1 MTTELMMK
9 MATMRVATRTIVDV
23 MVTAWATMTL
33 NTKRIETTNSKS
45 RKMMM
50 KRDDSTKSSWD
61 EMAVARVWT
70 LTWKENC
77 H

>member
-9 MATMRVATRTIVDV
+9 MATMKVATRTIVDV

-33 NTKRIETTNSKS
+33 NTKQIETTNSKS

-70 LTWKENC
+70 LTWKENY

>member
-9 MATMRVATRTIVDV
+9 MATMTVATRTIVDV

-70 LTWKENC
+70 LTWKENY

>member
-70 LTWKENC
+70 LTWKENY

>member
-9 MATMRVATRTIVDV
+9 MATMTVATRTIVDV

-70 LTWKENC
+70 LTWKEKD

>member
-9 MATMRVATRTIVDV
+9 MATMKVATRTIVDV

-70 LTWKENC
+70 LTWKENY

>member
-1 MTTELMMK
+1 MTTELMK
-9 MATMRVATRTIVDV
+9 MATTVATRTIVDV
-23 MVTAWATMTL
+23 MGTAWATMTL

-70 LTWKENC
+70 LTWKENY